1 MALIVN
7 FSLVNLSQAPRFE
20 KLPSHLLSKHRNL
33 EERLSLRLDVG
44 IDEDLLSHQLEED
57 GAGQGLDDGDVVVGV
72 HLFHDVA
79 DVADGQTVE
88 DVEQD
93 DDDEEHEHGEDDVA
107 EPVIELNLN
116 KVNI

>member
-1 MALIVN
+1 MID
-7 FSLVNLSQAPRFE
+7 SYDC
-20 KLPSHLLSKHRNL
+20 HLLSKHRNL
-33 EERLSLRLDVG
+33 EERLSLRLDVW

-57 GAGQGLDDGDVVVGV
+57 GAGKGLDDGDVVVGV

-107 EPVIELNLN
+107 KPVMELNLN
-116 KVNI
+116 KANI

>member
-1 MALIVN
+1 M
-7 FSLVNLSQAPRFE
+7 
-20 KLPSHLLSKHRNL
+20 
-33 EERLSLRLDVG
+33 
-44 IDEDLLSHQLEED
+44 SHQLEED
-57 GAGQGLDDGDVVVGV
+57 GAGQGLDDGNVVVGV